1 MISEIGALVSTKGGV
16 LSTKRCTCQQQSSAA
31 ACTGQQQSSAAACT
45 GQQHRDTN
53 TAAATT
59 KRQHVQ
65 PHVHTETQIQQQ
77 LRRRDNTCRRRYNM
91 CVFVC
96 VGGDAAKVEHK
107 IIRWSDGWVGNILA
121 ITACSCHNRNTALD
135 QQRLSYRILLHAIY
149 TVYSEQDEH
158 NCPAK
163 TRIVVDTQINCRY
176 T

>member
-77 LRRRDNTCRRRYNM
+77 LRRRDNTCRRRYNTIPYQKKTSTP
-91 CVFVC
+91 V
-96 VGGDAAKVEHK
+96 
-107 IIRWSDGWVGNILA
+107 DGSKSEVYKKRKKTDRRRRQKDRGNEI
-121 ITACSCHNRNTALD
+121 
-135 QQRLSYRILLHAIY
+135 
-149 TVYSEQDEH
+149 
-158 NCPAK
+158 
-163 TRIVVDTQINCRY
+163 
-176 T
+176 